1 MKKIII
7 TMLSFAAVSSMAATY
22 RLKMSA
28 TVDVLDES
36 GAVIGRHRLP
46 AKTVITTVDAPSEA
60 ASATP
65 GKRRVGKLKPSKISP
80 AMFKATQPATATLR
94 AEIELKNSY
103 VGPFD
108 GQEAKYWSI
117 DIWAQNEGWDGG
129 EWLTGYAEKS
139 SPIGKR
145 IIDLVKDGKKKKV
158 IIKVAPAKVK
168 NWDDLV
174 YIEDF
179 AEADGTE

>member
-1 MKKIII
+1 
-7 TMLSFAAVSSMAATY
+7 MLVFAAVSSMAATY

-60 ASATP
+60 ASTTP

-103 VGPFD
+103 VGTFD

-117 DIWAQNEGWDGG
+117 GIWAQNEGWDGG

-139 SPIGKR
+139 SPVGKR
-145 IIDLVKDGKKKKV
+145 IIDLVKDGKEKKV

-179 AEADGTE
+179 AEADGSE

>member
-1 MKKIII
+1 
-7 TMLSFAAVSSMAATY
+7 
-22 RLKMSA
+22 
-28 TVDVLDES
+28 
-36 GAVIGRHRLP
+36 
-46 AKTVITTVDAPSEA
+46 
-60 ASATP
+60 
-65 GKRRVGKLKPSKISP
+65 
-80 AMFKATQPATATLR
+80 MFKATQPATATLR

>member
-1 MKKIII
+1 
-7 TMLSFAAVSSMAATY
+7 MLAFVAVSSMAATY

-46 AKTVITTVDAPSEA
+46 AKTVITTVDAPA
-60 ASATP
+60 ASASEAP
-65 GKRRVGKLKPSKISP
+65 AKRRVGKMKPSKISP
-80 AMFKATQPATATLR
+80 AMFKATQPASATLR
-94 AEIELKNSY
+94 AEIELKNGY
-103 VGPFD
+103 YGTFD

-117 DIWAQNEGWDGG
+117 GIWARNEGWDGG
-129 EWLTGYAEKS
+129 ELLIGYAEKS

-145 IIDLVKDGKKKKV
+145 IIDLVKDGKEKKV